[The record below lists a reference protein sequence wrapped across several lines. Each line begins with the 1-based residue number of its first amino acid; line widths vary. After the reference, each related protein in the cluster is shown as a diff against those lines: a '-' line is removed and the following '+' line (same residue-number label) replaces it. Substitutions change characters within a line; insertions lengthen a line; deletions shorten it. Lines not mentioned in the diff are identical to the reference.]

1 MYLFYSFEVYL
12 VEKIIHIENYRDVI
26 GTDGLTNHFK
36 WLFCHFML
44 VPGTA
49 QWIWTRPRTSLCPLT
64 GLSLLS
70 RPHFLFM
77 FSFWEIWLQ
86 KPVNKKKLHHKCTG
100 NGPSHGPVQDNVYMG
115 NFTQGWEWLLK
126 NGTIFFYRE
135 ANISLK
141 VNIDSKQP
149 ACMLV

>member
-12 VEKIIHIENYRDVI
+12 VEKIIHIENHRDVI
-26 GTDGLTNHFK
+26 GTDGLKNHFK

-49 QWIWTRPRTSLCPLT
+49 QSIWTRPRTSLCPLT

-70 RPHFLFM
+70 RPHF
-77 FSFWEIWLQ
+77 
-86 KPVNKKKLHHKCTG
+86 HKCTG

-149 ACMLV
+149 TWMY